1 VQVVFVFFI
10 VQDLPAY
17 VTLLPVILDP
27 PFDAGREIFTVTF
40 TLPFFGLVDVTETIV
55 GAEGFVTFALV
66 TKA

>member
-1 VQVVFVFFI
+1 
-10 VQDLPAY
+10 
-17 VTLLPVILDP
+17 LDP

-40 TLPFFGLVDVTETIV
+40 TLPFFGLVDVTETMV